1 MRVMSRMNFSG
12 YRDPKVWAD
21 LGLIGDRLSFTDD
34 EVVTKL
40 GIGYIKEQRAE
51 CAMDTAVRYT
61 LLNAGENGEI
71 TAKQMLNPYTRLAA
85 LVEENIIADGWY
97 RPDATEENPFPKPVR
112 AWVYEENMNKLW
124 DNIITSS
131 YSRNHTHFGATL
143 LGSKVSARKK
153 SKYQQFSIFQ
163 ENSYYYDKSCLWKSD
178 NFTTFP
184 VAGNE
189 RALTNTLDDKT
200 VLRAINKSLNRMY
213 KSGKAIQ
220 VTHGRGRTFRWNAW
234 GWLDDYRQKHLVSVA
249 KQRKL
254 GDVVNGWVYTKGRVT
269 EKYGVEI
276 CDHEW
281 HPHEP
286 VQAFTISMKIP
297 KWETTYYNSGV
308 TWVQNTLPYL
318 FFNEDEAR
326 EALEDFKR
334 LPSNGISMKIDGLPT
349 MPQCDVIQRN
359 VTMTVAGS
367 AEIEKYLSPQ
377 EMYMRMQLG
386 DKDMYKHFSQML
398 RDRPAKIAGNLTTEK
413 EE

>member
-1 MRVMSRMNFSG
+1 MSRMNFTG
-12 YRDPKVWAD
+12 YRDPVVWAE
-21 LGLIGDRLSFTDD
+21 LGLMGDRLSFTND

-61 LLNAGENGEI
+61 LLNAGENGAI

-124 DNIITSS
+124 DNIIISS
-131 YSRNHTHFGATL
+131 YSINHTHFGAGL
-143 LGSKVSARKK
+143 LGKKVSARKR
-153 SKYQQFSIFQ
+153 SKYQQFWIYQ
-163 ENSYYYDKSCLWKSD
+163 EGSYYYGDSCLWKSD

-200 VLRAINKSLNRMY
+200 VLRAINKSLNRMT

-220 VTHGRGRTFRWNAW
+220 VTHGRGRTFRWDAW
-234 GWLDDYRQKHLVSVA
+234 GWLDNYRQKHLVTMA

-254 GDVVNGWVYTKGRVT
+254 GDVVNGWEYTKGRVSNMH
-269 EKYGVEI
+269 GVEI

-297 KWETTYYNSGV
+297 KWDTYYNSGV
-308 TWVQNTLPYL
+308 TWVQNALPYL

-349 MPQCDVIQRN
+349 MPQCDVTQRN
-359 VTMTVAGS
+359 VKMTVAGS

-386 DKDMYKHFSQML
+386 DKAMYKHFSQML
-398 RDRPAKIAGNLTTEK
+398 RDRPPKIAGNLTTEK